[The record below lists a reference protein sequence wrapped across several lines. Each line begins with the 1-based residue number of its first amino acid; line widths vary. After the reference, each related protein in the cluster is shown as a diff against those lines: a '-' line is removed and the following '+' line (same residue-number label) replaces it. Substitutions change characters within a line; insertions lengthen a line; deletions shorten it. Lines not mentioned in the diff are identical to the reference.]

1 MPTPLPLRIDV
12 FAMLM
17 FLGIA
22 QGLFLSF
29 FFITRKGDKSLSNK
43 FLGLLI
49 LSISLAAT
57 EVFLCYTNLM
67 FHTLHLIDFAEP
79 TNFLSSS
86 LAYLYLKT
94 KLSNRFDKK
103 QYWHFAPFIFYLI
116 YVCVLFYPQSIAHKY
131 NSYISAYHPQ
141 LTFVEDNMYLPYP
154 TVFFFKDYVNELM
167 ILQFLIY
174 IMLSFVLIY
183 NEFKKASLSF
193 WSKQN
198 PTLTWCRNIFLQM
211 LSVIIVFIIVKSIF
225 HNDLGDHILSAHI
238 TLVIY
243 AISFR
248 VIRQSAFFHPIKE
261 ETATQKEERR
271 PYEKST
277 LTPEIEENT
286 LQKLQEL
293 MQSQKPFLSS
303 DFSLPSFAKMLKVS
317 PHHLSQILNE
327 SLQQNFFEFAAHYRI
342 AEAKKILVEK
352 DTANLK
358 IEEIAE
364 MVGYN
369 SKSAF
374 NTSFKK
380 IVGLTPSEFRKEKQS

>member
-1 MPTPLPLRIDV
+1 MPIPLPLKIDV
-12 FAMLM
+12 FAMLI

-43 FLGLLI
+43 FLGVLI
-49 LSISLAAT
+49 LSFSLALA
-57 EVFLCYTNLM
+57 EIFLCYTNMM

-79 TNFLSSS
+79 TNFLLSP

-94 KLSNRFDKK
+94 KLSNQFDKK
-103 QYWHFAPFIFYLI
+103 QYWHFAPFVFYLI
-116 YVCVLFYPQSIAHKY
+116 YVSVLFYPQEIAHKY
-131 NSYISAYHPQ
+131 NAYVSAYHPQ
-141 LTFVEDNMYLPYP
+141 FTHLEANIYLRYP
-154 TVFFFKDYVNELM
+154 TLFFFKDNVNELM
-167 ILQFLIY
+167 LLQFLIY
-174 IMLSFVLIY
+174 IIICFVLIY
-183 NEFKKASLSF
+183 NEFKKIGLSF
-193 WSKQN
+193 WSKQDT
-198 PTLTWCRNIFLQM
+198 TLDWCRNIFIQM

-225 HNDLGDHILSAHI
+225 QNDLGDHILAAHI

-243 AISFR
+243 TISFR
-248 VIRQSAFFHPIKE
+248 VIRQSAFFHLTKE
-261 ETATQKEERR
+261 ENETKKEERR

-286 LQKLQEL
+286 LRKLQEL
-293 MQSQKPFLSS
+293 MQAQKPFLSS
-303 DFSLPSFAKMLKVS
+303 DFSLPTFAKMLKVS

-327 SLQQNFFEFAAHYRI
+327 SLQQNFFEFTAHYRI
-342 AEAKKILVEK
+342 EEAKKILVEK
-352 DTANLK
+352 ETAHLK

-380 IVGLTPSEFRKEKQS
+380 IVGLTPSEFRKEKGR